1 VEPYGGLR
9 LRLLRQLW
17 LCALRIMDGGAVADL
32 LGSLC
37 DEDKGFQ
44 REMCAGEQALENK
57 WIDGLCD

>member
-1 VEPYGGLR
+1 
-9 LRLLRQLW
+9 
-17 LCALRIMDGGAVADL
+17 MADL